1 MTGSSQNPARTR
13 TTITRLAD
21 RGSTDRALLDA
32 LIDEVWM
39 GHLGFIAAAGHPV
52 VLPVLVGRDG
62 EHVLMHGST
71 GAGWMRTIAGGAEVS
86 LAVTAADGIVVAR
99 SAYESSMRYRSAV
112 LFGRCTVLE
121 GAEKIAALDRLTDT
135 VIPGRT
141 SELRRPTDKE
151 LAATTVLAL
160 PIQEWSLKISQNWPD
175 DPAEDVAGH
184 AWAGVIPMRT
194 SYGAPLQ
201 APDLRAGI
209 EMPTSVRAFD
219 ESGRASS

>member
-1 MTGSSQNPARTR
+1 MTESSQNPARSR

-21 RGSTDRALLDA
+21 RSSTDRALLDA
-32 LIDEVWM
+32 LIDEVWI

-62 EHVLMHGST
+62 ERVLMHGST

-86 LAVTAADGIVVAR
+86 LAVTAADGIIVAR

-121 GAEKIAALDRLTDT
+121 GAEKIAALDRLTDA

-141 SELRRPTDKE
+141 SELRRPTEKE

-160 PIQEWSLKISQNWPD
+160 PIGEWSLKISQNWPE
-175 DPAEDVAGH
+175 DPAEDVAGD

-194 SYGAPLQ
+194 SYGAPMP
-201 APDLRAGI
+201 APDLGVGI
-209 EMPTSVRAFD
+209 EMPDSLRAFD
-219 ESGRASS
+219 GSGRASS